1 MGLQMPRMKQLEKL
15 DGFGNV
21 KMIEVDRPEPGTGQ
35 LLVRVNRSLISR
47 GSELFRRYVLE
58 EAVSPDI
65 MGYSDAGE
73 VVEVGPDTDW
83 FPVGQRVMVNAPH
96 AQYVLANTSGRRK
109 LAFPLPDA
117 MTFEM
122 ATFLPLTTSSVMW
135 MRSSPIEPGQT
146 AVILGQGIVGCL
158 CAQIIR
164 ERNPGRVIVV
174 DAQTLRCEIAG
185 KLGPDEV
192 INVSETDSVAEVK
205 RLTDGKGADLVV
217 ECVGGNAGIQSF
229 EQAQRMLAPG
239 GAIHLIAKYQGGP
252 LPLEGDSFMNK
263 QLVAGIRIDQPRETC
278 MAEAADMLIDGR
290 VKVSDLITH
299 RLPWEETPNAYH
311 LLYEKPGEAL
321 GVILEWD

>member
-1 MGLQMPRMKQLEKL
+1 MKQLEKL
-15 DGFGNV
+15 EGFGNV
-21 KMIEVDRPEPGTGQ
+21 EMVEVDRPEPGAGQ
-35 LLVRVNRSLISR
+35 LLVKVDRSLISR

-73 VVEVGPDTDW
+73 IIEVGSGTDG
-83 FPVGQRVMVNAPH
+83 FVVGQRVMVNAPH

-109 LAFPLPDA
+109 LAFALPDDISY
-117 MTFEM
+117 EM

-135 MRSSPIEPGQT
+135 MRSSPIEAGQT

-164 ERNPGRVIVV
+164 ERNPGRVIVI

-192 INVSETDSVAEVK
+192 INVSETDSVDEVK

-229 EQAQRMLAPG
+229 EQAQKMLAPTG
-239 GAIHLIAKYQGGP
+239 TIHLIAKYQGGP
-252 LPLEGDSFMNK
+252 LPLLGDGFMNK
-263 QLVAGIRIDQPRETC
+263 QLIAGMRIDQPRERC
-278 MAEAADMLIDGR
+278 IADAAEMLIDGR
-290 VKVSDLITH
+290 VRIFDLITH
-299 RLPWEETPNAYH
+299 RLPWEQTPEAYH
-311 LLYEKPGEAL
+311 MLYEKPGEAL